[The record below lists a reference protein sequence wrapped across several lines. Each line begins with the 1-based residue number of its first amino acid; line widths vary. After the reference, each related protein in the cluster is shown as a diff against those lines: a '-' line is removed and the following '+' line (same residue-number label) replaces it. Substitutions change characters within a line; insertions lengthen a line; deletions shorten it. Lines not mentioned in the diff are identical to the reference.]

1 MAEVATFDF
10 IIVGAGSAGCVLAN
24 RLSKDPRTKVLLL
37 EAGPEDRNPWL
48 KIPAG
53 VARVVTD
60 PIVSWGYQ
68 SEPEPGLNNRQII
81 WPRGK
86 TLGGSSSINGHVY
99 MRGTPADYD
108 GWRDAGNIGWGWS
121 DVLPHFKSTEKHF
134 LGESQLH
141 GAAGELVVSPLH
153 EPHVASSAFVQAAIN
168 AGVPHNLDFNGAVQ
182 EGVGFVQLMIDR
194 GVRASTARVFLK
206 PIRERSNLKV
216 QVQAMTERIL
226 FQDKQAVGVK
236 YTVNGVSHI
245 AHAKEI
251 ILSAGVINSPQLLM
265 LSGVG
270 DAKNLQAL
278 GIPVVHDL
286 PGVGMNLQDHV
297 YVHYLASVDPEYSI
311 NKKIASPI
319 RMLPDV
325 LRYLFTRRGLLNS
338 AAAQVALFARSGAN
352 NDKVDLQIQMRP
364 FSMYSSAGMFKA
376 DPAPAVTASC
386 GVLQP
391 FSAGSISLRSANP
404 YEAPRMQANYLT
416 DPRDVTPLLV
426 GLRLIRKIFSQSPFA
441 QHNRGELMPG
451 SQHVSDEQL
460 IDYIRAQ
467 AQSMY
472 HPVGTCKMG
481 VDDQAVVDP
490 NLRVRGLGG
499 LRVVDAAIMPY
510 VTSGNTNAPVIMI
523 AEKASQLILSGS

>member
-1 MAEVATFDF
+1 
-10 IIVGAGSAGCVLAN
+10 
-24 RLSKDPRTKVLLL
+24 
-37 EAGPEDRNPWL
+37 
-48 KIPAG
+48 
-53 VARVVTD
+53 
-60 PIVSWGYQ
+60 
-68 SEPEPGLNNRQII
+68 
-81 WPRGK
+81 
-86 TLGGSSSINGHVY
+86 
-99 MRGTPADYD
+99 
-108 GWRDAGNIGWGWS
+108 
-121 DVLPHFKSTEKHF
+121 
-134 LGESQLH
+134 LH
-141 GAAGELVVSPLH
+141 GAAGELVVSPLQ

-206 PIRERSNLKV
+206 PIRSRSNLKV
-216 QVQAMTERIL
+216 QVKAMTERIL

-319 RMLPDV
+319 RMIPDV

-376 DPAPAVTASC
+376 DQAPAVTASC

-391 FSAGSISLRSANP
+391 FSVGSITLRSANP

-441 QHNRGELMPG
+441 QRNRGELMPG

-481 VDDQAVVDP
+481 VDAQAVVDP
-490 NLRVRGLGG
+490 HLRVRGLGG
-499 LRVVDAAIMPY
+499 LRVVDAAIIPK

-523 AEKASQLILSGS
+523 AEKASKLILSGV